1 MFVEAR
7 HQPELHLIVRNI
19 NFGMMVMDMM
29 VRVRVIIVM
38 MLMMT
43 MKMLML
49 VEMMGM
55 MLITASPAVP
65 PPSCPLRGIAG
76 CYRGS
81 AAKAI

>member
-29 VRVRVIIVM
+29 VSVRVIIVM

-49 VEMMGM
+49 VEM

>member
-1 MFVEAR
+1 
-7 HQPELHLIVRNI
+7 
-19 NFGMMVMDMM
+19 MMVMDMM

-81 AAKAI
+81 AAKAV